1 MGFVIVA
8 GDAYDSPPLEFLVQT
23 AHCFY
28 NPHCNAISQEK
39 PKFLTFL
46 HDFINRLL
54 TGCPL
59 QISYGRLLTCLFYFQ
74 LIIQSLTAIFDFTL
88 KSLVAIFMHT
98 HDGYWEFRKEA
109 CCLPFYNTR
118 RRFWT
123 YEYLYQY
130 TKTKLFSHF
139 DWFSPMI
146 Y

>member
-1 MGFVIVA
+1 MHAVNFLRFVIVA

-98 HDGYWEFRKEA
+98 HDGY
-109 CCLPFYNTR
+109 
-118 RRFWT
+118 
-123 YEYLYQY
+123 
-130 TKTKLFSHF
+130 
-139 DWFSPMI
+139 
-146 Y
+146 